1 MWLFII
7 ELIILVAGIGLIMH
21 AKLHF
26 AKRQKYE
33 PDNKWSDCENKVG
46 YLGYGLCILDVLMAL
61 FIKV

>member
-26 AKRQKYE
+26 ARRQKYE
-33 PDNKWSDCENKVG
+33 PDNKWSDYENKVR

>member
-1 MWLFII
+1 M
-7 ELIILVAGIGLIMH
+7 LVAGIGLVMH

-26 AKRQKYE
+26 ASRQKYE
-33 PDNKWSDCENKVG
+33 PDNKWSDYENKAR